1 MGNVWP
7 TLFFYLYHGQ
17 CMANSILLPLSWA
30 MYGQLYSSTSI
41 MGNVW
46 PTIFFY
52 LYHGQCMANSIL
64 LPLSWAMY
72 GQLYSST
79 SIMGNVWPTLFF
91 YKKCLV
97 TSSCFMVIEKSRGSL
112 CCKGY
117 FDGCKFFNFS
127 RINLL
132 KNVYSNPSLTRPPDL
147 QRKCV
152 FIRGVAFSGRDI
164 IRGGLIYIFCIFSI
178 RIKFWLHIIS
188 WQLSFITFDYI
199 QL

>member
-1 MGNVWP
+1 MIRCVW
-7 TLFFYLYHGQ
+7 LVHLHLYLE
-17 CMANSILLPLSWA
+17 
-30 MYGQLYSSTSI
+30 
-41 MGNVW
+41 
-46 PTIFFY
+46 
-52 LYHGQCMANSIL
+52 

-164 IRGGLIYIFCIFSI
+164 IRGGLIYIFCMFSI

-199 QL
+199 PL